1 MSRLTRLDSYQGAE
15 EQWQDLLAGSVV
27 DTVFMT
33 PQWQRVWWEQ
43 FGGGGE
49 MLLLC
54 LKGENGLDGIA
65 PLERRNGTIS
75 FIGAQDLFDYNDFP
89 VCRGAESRFYPS
101 LINHLDGEE
110 WETIELSSLPED
122 SPTLVYLPELAREHG
137 YSVQVQ
143 KEDVAPGVSL
153 PDKWDD
159 YLQILSK
166 KDRHELRRKMRRL
179 YSSGKEVS
187 YYTLSTPLDVESNL
201 EGFCALMRASRETKD
216 HFLTE
221 SRERF
226 FRNIAQEMASIG
238 VLKLFFLELQ
248 GERVA
253 SAICFDYGAARLLY
267 NSGFDPAYGYY
278 SVGLLLKAFCLKDA
292 IEEGK
297 AYFDFLRGSEPYKYD
312 LGAKNRTLY
321 QMVVRRT

>member
-1 MSRLTRLDSYQGAE
+1 MSPLTRLDSYQGTE
-15 EQWQDLLAGSVV
+15 DQWQDLLARSAV
-27 DTVFMT
+27 DTVFIT

-43 FGGGGE
+43 FGGEGE

-54 LKGENGLDGIA
+54 LKGENGIDGIA

-75 FIGAQDLFDYNDFP
+75 FVGGQDLFDYNDFP
-89 VCRGAESRFYPS
+89 VNRGAESRFYPS
-101 LINHLDGEE
+101 LIDHLDGEE
-110 WETIELSSLPED
+110 WDTLELSSIPED
-122 SPTLVYLPELAREHG
+122 SPTLVYLPKLARERG
-137 YSVQVQ
+137 YSVQVEQ
-143 KEDVAPGVSL
+143 EDVAPGVSL
-153 PDKWDD
+153 PDEWDA

-187 YYTLSTPLDVESNL
+187 FYTLSKPIDVETNL
-201 EGFCALMRASRETKD
+201 EGFLDLMRASRDTKD

-226 FRNIAQEMASIG
+226 FRNIALEMASIG
-238 VLKLFFLELQ
+238 VLKIFFLELQ

-253 SAICFDYGAARLLY
+253 AALCFDYGTARLLY
-267 NSGFDPAYGYY
+267 NSGFDPAYSYY

-297 AYFDFLRGSEPYKYD
+297 SYFDFLRGSEAYKYD

-321 QMVVRRT
+321 QMMVRRT